1 MLETETVN
9 FTRMDE
15 GTYEEYQLLDRH
27 YKKLDLELV
36 DNLLAQLKRL
46 AGDKMGYKIDRY
58 QHSLQTATRAQR
70 DGADEETIVVALLH
84 DIGDIMAPWNHSD
97 MAAAIL
103 QPYISPD
110 NHWLVKHHGIFQGYY
125 YFHHSG
131 GDRFARERYRGHPMF
146 ERTAQFCE
154 RWDQMSFDPDYDAL
168 PLEAFEPMVRRLFA
182 RPPFG
187 EHTGPVVREV

>member
-187 EHTGPVVREV
+187 EHAVVREV

>member
-27 YKKLDLELV
+27 YKKLDRELV

-46 AGDKMGYKIDRY
+46 GGDKLGYQIDRY

-70 DGADEETIVVALLH
+70 DGADEETIVIALLH
-84 DIGDIMAPWNHSD
+84 DIGDVLAPWNHSD

-125 YFHHSG
+125 YFHHTG
-131 GDRFARERYRGHPMF
+131 GDRLVRERYRGHPMF

-154 RWDQMSFDPDYDAL
+154 RWDQTSFDPNYDTL
-168 PLEAFEPMVRRLFA
+168 PVEAFEPMVRRLFA
-182 RPPFG
+182 RAPFG
-187 EHTGPVVREV
+187 DHAEAVAREY